1 MKQSYKV
8 LAVILAGT
16 AVLMALKV
24 SQQKAQPETMSLV
37 PMMRLLLS
45 DMYTIDEGIY
55 TENFEMIEKGGT
67 AVSDHPVMT
76 EDDKKLVK
84 SALGEDMK
92 KFVNFDMIVHHH
104 ADSIA
109 AAARN
114 EKMSEVLRHYR
125 IVQQGCVDCH
135 TGFRTQIIEARANN

>member
-8 LAVILAGT
+8 LAVILAVT

-24 SQQKAQPETMSLV
+24 SQQKTQPETMSLV
-37 PMMRLLLS
+37 PMMRLLLN

-55 TENFEMIEKGGT
+55 TENYEMIEKGGT

-76 EDDKKLVK
+76 EEDKKLVK
-84 SALGEDMK
+84 NALGEDMK
-92 KFVNFDMIVHHH
+92 KFVNFDKIVHHH

-109 AAARN
+109 AAASN
-114 EKMSEVLRHYR
+114 KNMGEVLRHYR

-135 TGFRTQIIEARANN
+135 TSFRTKIIEAREN